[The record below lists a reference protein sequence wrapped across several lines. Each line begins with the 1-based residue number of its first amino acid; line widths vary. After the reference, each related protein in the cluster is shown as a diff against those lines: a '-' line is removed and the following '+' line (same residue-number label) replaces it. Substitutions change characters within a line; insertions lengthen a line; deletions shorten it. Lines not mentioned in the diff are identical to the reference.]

1 MNLEWLHKYEEPAVQ
16 RGSLLALVEDHP
28 PVKKMVDFADHSI
41 PPYEEEEEGR
51 EKDLVEPIIGNEKE
65 TEEKPQCGCYDE
77 ADQVKPD
84 PQRKALQAK
93 IALEQLKRKTKT
105 QKKQILETLKMCQ
118 GKAVEVNGSETEA
131 AKASHQNDDGRDQG
145 KREENVEKEQTE
157 KEINEGKEN
166 KNENSNSKVE
176 RKVVKFKKLVPINP
190 VIRRKQMKIQR
201 RNPRSYAPVI

>member
-51 EKDLVEPIIGNEKE
+51 EKDLVEPIVGNEKE
-65 TEEKPQCGCYDE
+65 TEEQLQCGCYDE

-84 PQRKALQAK
+84 PQRKALKAK
-93 IALEQLKRKTKT
+93 IAIEQLKRKTKT

-118 GKAVEVNGSETEA
+118 AWGGVVATPGFEFLENASSEPWVVADTQGFGGAPRWVEVKRTF
-131 AKASHQNDDGRDQG
+131 
-145 KREENVEKEQTE
+145 KRETSISSSSPEYEV
-157 KEINEGKEN
+157 
-166 KNENSNSKVE
+166 
-176 RKVVKFKKLVPINP
+176 L
-190 VIRRKQMKIQR
+190 M
-201 RNPRSYAPVI
+201 